1 MSKGN
6 SPERARMMRA
16 LGAEV
21 VLVEQQPGSI
31 PGQVSGA
38 DLELVE
44 EVREPVSS
52 ARVANE
58 CSVRVRRPAA
68 YECGVRV
75 RRPST
80 ASECSVRVRRP
91 AAYECGVRVRRP
103 SAASECSVRVQRS
116 GGHTDDFLLLESFFL
131 SLSHSSLSV
140 FSFNPPLEG
149 WRQHLYQ

>member
-75 RRPST
+75 RRPS
-80 ASECSVRVRRP
+80 
-91 AAYECGVRVRRP
+91 AAYEC
-103 SAASECSVRVQRS
+103 SVVVATQTTFFCLS
-116 GGHTDDFLLLESFFL
+116 HSFFL
-131 SLSHSSLSV
+131 FHILVFLYSASTPLWKGGGSISINRASLNQLTKQKHAISTMTA
-140 FSFNPPLEG
+140 PPS
-149 WRQHLYQ
+149 R

>member
-75 RRPST
+75 RRPS
-80 ASECSVRVRRP
+80 
-91 AAYECGVRVRRP
+91 
-103 SAASECSVRVQRS
+103 AASECSVRVQRS